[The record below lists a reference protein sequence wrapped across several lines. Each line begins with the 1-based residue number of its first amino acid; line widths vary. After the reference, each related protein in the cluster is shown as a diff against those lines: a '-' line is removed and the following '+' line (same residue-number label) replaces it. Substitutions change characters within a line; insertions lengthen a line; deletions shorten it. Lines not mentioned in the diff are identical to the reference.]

1 MLIQKIKTYKWQ
13 ALASLLMTGLMV
25 ASSLLQPRYLQE
37 VLDALLAGKYE
48 AIYSIGAWLIGVAL
62 VGLVAGGLNVV
73 LAAYIAQG
81 VSSDLRED
89 AFRKIQT
96 FSYANI
102 EQFNAGNLVV
112 RMTNDIN
119 QIQNVVMM
127 TFQILF
133 RLPLLFIG
141 SFILAVQTLPSLWWV
156 IVLMVVLIFGL
167 TAVMMGMMGPRFAKF
182 QTLLERINAI
192 AKENLRGVR
201 VVKSFVQE
209 KE

>member
-1 MLIQKIKTYKWQ
+1 
-13 ALASLLMTGLMV
+13 
-25 ASSLLQPRYLQE
+25 
-37 VLDALLAGKYE
+37 
-48 AIYSIGAWLIGVAL
+48 
-62 VGLVAGGLNVV
+62 
-73 LAAYIAQG
+73 
-81 VSSDLRED
+81 
-89 AFRKIQT
+89 
-96 FSYANI
+96 
-102 EQFNAGNLVV
+102 
-112 RMTNDIN
+112 
-119 QIQNVVMM
+119 MM

-156 IVLMVVLIFGL
+156 IVLMVILIFGL

-209 KE
+209 KERLLSLRRFQTSFSVKTFTSDMPFQ

>member
-1 MLIQKIKTYKWQ
+1 
-13 ALASLLMTGLMV
+13 LL
-25 ASSLLQPRYLQE
+25 E
-37 VLDALLAGKYE
+37 N
-48 AIYSIGAWLIGVAL
+48 I
-62 VGLVAGGLNVV
+62 
-73 LAAYIAQG
+73 
-81 VSSDLRED
+81 SDLRED

-167 TAVMMGMMGPRFAKF
+167 TAVMMGMMGPRFASPLSKKKSSLLSLRRF
-182 QTLLERINAI
+182 QTSYS
-192 AKENLRGVR
+192 
-201 VVKSFVQE
+201 VKIFTSVMPFQ
-209 KE
+209 

>member
-1 MLIQKIKTYKWQ
+1 MI
-13 ALASLLMTGLMV
+13 
-25 ASSLLQPRYLQE
+25 
-37 VLDALLAGKYE
+37 
-48 AIYSIGAWLIGVAL
+48 
-62 VGLVAGGLNVV
+62 
-73 LAAYIAQG
+73 
-81 VSSDLRED
+81 
-89 AFRKIQT
+89 F
-96 FSYANI
+96 
-102 EQFNAGNLVV
+102 
-112 RMTNDIN
+112 N

-133 RLPLLFIG
+133 QAPPSCSLG

-209 KE
+209 KEQFC

>member
-1 MLIQKIKTYKWQ
+1 MP
-13 ALASLLMTGLMV
+13 SV
-25 ASSLLQPRYLQE
+25 
-37 VLDALLAGKYE
+37 
-48 AIYSIGAWLIGVAL
+48 
-62 VGLVAGGLNVV
+62 
-73 LAAYIAQG
+73 
-81 VSSDLRED
+81 
-89 AFRKIQT
+89 KIQT

-141 SFILAVQTLPSLWWV
+141 SFILAFKPYLLCGGM

-167 TAVMMGMMGPRFAKF
+167 TAVMMGMMGPRFC
-182 QTLLERINAI
+182 QVSNP
-192 AKENLRGVR
+192 
-201 VVKSFVQE
+201 S
-209 KE
+209 

>member
-1 MLIQKIKTYKWQ
+1 M
-13 ALASLLMTGLMV
+13 
-25 ASSLLQPRYLQE
+25 
-37 VLDALLAGKYE
+37 
-48 AIYSIGAWLIGVAL
+48 
-62 VGLVAGGLNVV
+62 

-102 EQFNAGNLVV
+102 EKFNAGNLVV

-133 RLPLLFIG
+133 RLPILFIG
-141 SFILAVQTLPSLWWV
+141 SFILAVVTLPSLWWV
-156 IVLMVVLIFGL
+156 LVLMVVLIRRYDRSYDGDDGTTL
-167 TAVMMGMMGPRFAKF
+167 CKIPDLIGAYQCHCQRKF
-182 QTLLERINAI
+182 TWCA
-192 AKENLRGVR
+192 RG
-201 VVKSFVQE
+201 
-209 KE
+209 